1 MKHIYFLRHG
11 QTLFNKKMRHQYAST
26 PLSAEG
32 REQARAIAEKIKE
45 LHIDYIL
52 SSPYERAKETAEL
65 VAEATGTTSIEYS
78 DLLVELRRPKELHG
92 VSWFNPKS
100 VWIMGLLYLFA
111 SHKNWHYSDEE
122 NLEEF
127 RLRSKQALDF
137 IASVQGKNILVV
149 THAGLMSNFVSSITH
164 DGLDSLREYK
174 RALWKTLRIGNC
186 CFVSAKWLSQG
197 EYGETLDGTWTIK
210 EGATCPFK

>member
-11 QTLFNKKMRHQYAST
+11 ETLFNKKWRHQYAST

-32 REQARAIAEKIKE
+32 RKQAHAIADKIKE

-52 SSPYERAKETAEL
+52 TSSCERAKETAQL
-65 VAEATGTTSIEYS
+65 VAEVIGKPPIECS
-78 DLLVELRRPKELHG
+78 DLLVELRRPKVLHG
-92 VSWFNPKS
+92 MSWFAPKS
-100 VWIMGLLYLFA
+100 IWIMGLLYLFA
-111 SHKNWHYSDEE
+111 SRKNWRYSDEE

-127 RLRSKQALDF
+127 RLRSKEALDY
-137 IASVQGKNILVV
+137 IVSKEGKNILVV
-149 THAGLMSNFVSSITH
+149 THAGLMSNFISSIKH

-186 CFVSAKWLSQG
+186 FFVSAKWSPRG
-197 EYGETLDGTWTIK
+197 TYGETLDGTWSVA
-210 EGATCPFK
+210 EAPTCPF